1 MAEGTMH
8 QATCYCTCWHGPFHF
23 RNTQTNKGVEEM
35 IFLNIGLIIP
45 FGAETLFIWEKNKL
59 ISTFFRYFLGFVYF
73 VSGLFGVGRGW
84 GGGSIPLHKRNF
96 SVVALRTN

>member
-45 FGAETLFIWEKNKL
+45 FGAETLFI
-59 ISTFFRYFLGFVYF
+59 
-73 VSGLFGVGRGW
+73 
-84 GGGSIPLHKRNF
+84 
-96 SVVALRTN
+96 